1 MASNSEVT
9 FGARLNNAQTLQTH
23 VQSFT
28 NYTSSSPEL
37 MPAALQ
43 ALVDEARNHNTDV
56 ASNTQLYGTVVNT
69 RKQLFQ
75 NGPGSLIKT
84 LSPIGSEV
92 RSAFGKT
99 SKEAAYIKGM
109 VDKIRGV
116 KVSKAK
122 KQPDE
127 EFVSQSERSYG
138 SMTQNFS
145 NIITTLQNYGAKY
158 SPSNKSIQLPALL
171 TFLTS
176 LSQANT
182 DVTTAFGK
190 FKVATGKRADTFK
203 TLTDTC
209 QRAKDAV
216 KSQYLVSSTEYA
228 LVKGLKI

>member
-9 FGARLNNAQTLQTH
+9 YGARLSNAQTLQTNL
-23 VQSFT
+23 QSFT

-43 ALVDEARNHNTDV
+43 TLVDDARSHNTDV
-56 ASNTQLYGTVVNT
+56 ASNTQLYGTEVNT

-75 NGPGSLIKT
+75 NAPNSLIKT
-84 LSPIGSEV
+84 LSPIGSEI
-92 RSAFGKT
+92 RSVFGKT
-99 SKEAAYIKGM
+99 SKEAAYIKSM
-109 VDKIRGV
+109 IDKIRGV

-145 NIITTLQNYGAKY
+145 DIITTLQNYGAKY

-171 TFLTS
+171 TFLTN

-182 DVTTAFGK
+182 AVTTTFGK
-190 FKVATGKRADTFK
+190 FKVAIAQRADKFK
-203 TLTDTC
+203 TLTDSC

-216 KSQYLVSSTEYA
+216 KSQYLVNSTEYA